1 VNIAISLVCAALAL
15 GGGMVLGK
23 RRPGLWLGL
32 TLAGAAAILA
42 ASLLVLCGPSDWE
55 WRSRIAIGGEP
66 LHLRLDGLSALFLAL
81 LGAVG
86 GLGAIY
92 SREYWADDHHA
103 DSAPRGRLWWSAIML
118 SMGSVLV
125 CSNGLHFLIAW
136 EVFALCC
143 FYLIT
148 LDRGRAEVRAAGWLY
163 LASSHAGTL
172 CLFGFFATLAAR
184 TGSWDLGPMREH
196 ANLAPLFWLALCGFG
211 VKAGLFPL
219 YIWLP
224 SAHANAPS
232 HVSALMSGVAIKMG
246 VYGVIR
252 FGGWLPVPAAAGW
265 IVIGLGSATALLGI
279 AFAFAQVDLKRLLAY
294 CSVENIGIITVG
306 FGGALLGASHADAPW
321 GRVLLAGALLHVWC
335 HGLSKALLFM
345 CAGSLLHSTGT
356 REMTRLG
363 GLWRSMPWTAALFAF
378 GSAAICGLP
387 PLNGFVS
394 EWVVYLGLF
403 GAAVGRGTSGWA
415 AMPAVLTLAVAG
427 ALALASFIKAGA
439 VIFLGAPRTEAA
451 RNGRESGALMRG
463 PMLAAA
469 AICAAIGLAP
479 LLFWPAIARGVGAW
493 NPAWAAP
500 EAPAPL
506 LALGTVNV
514 GLAALFLAAG
524 AWLARR
530 AAANGLRRGLTW
542 DCGFA
547 APTGRMQYSSASFS
561 RTTTDWFG
569 WIIRP
574 ERSQQ
579 RPRGPFPAEA
589 HRIERIPEA
598 VLERV
603 YTPAAS
609 AVLRLATSA
618 RRLQHGRLQ
627 FYIVYVAA
635 GLAALAIITFMGRI

>member
-1 VNIAISLVCAALAL
+1 
-15 GGGMVLGK
+15 
-23 RRPGLWLGL
+23 
-32 TLAGAAAILA
+32 
-42 ASLLVLCGPSDWE
+42 
-55 WRSRIAIGGEP
+55 
-66 LHLRLDGLSALFLAL
+66 
-81 LGAVG
+81 
-86 GLGAIY
+86 
-92 SREYWADDHHA
+92 
-103 DSAPRGRLWWSAIML
+103 
-118 SMGSVLV
+118 
-125 CSNGLHFLIAW
+125 
-136 EVFALCC
+136 
-143 FYLIT
+143 
-148 LDRGRAEVRAAGWLY
+148 
-163 LASSHAGTL
+163 
-172 CLFGFFATLAAR
+172 
-184 TGSWDLGPMREH
+184 
-196 ANLAPLFWLALCGFG
+196 
-211 VKAGLFPL
+211 
-219 YIWLP
+219 
-224 SAHANAPS
+224 
-232 HVSALMSGVAIKMG
+232 MSGVAIKMG

-506 LALGTVNV
+506 LALGVVNV

-579 RPRGPFPAEA
+579 RPRGPFPAQS

>member
-1 VNIAISLVCAALAL
+1 
-15 GGGMVLGK
+15 
-23 RRPGLWLGL
+23 
-32 TLAGAAAILA
+32 
-42 ASLLVLCGPSDWE
+42 
-55 WRSRIAIGGEP
+55 
-66 LHLRLDGLSALFLAL
+66 
-81 LGAVG
+81 
-86 GLGAIY
+86 
-92 SREYWADDHHA
+92 
-103 DSAPRGRLWWSAIML
+103 
-118 SMGSVLV
+118 
-125 CSNGLHFLIAW
+125 
-136 EVFALCC
+136 
-143 FYLIT
+143 
-148 LDRGRAEVRAAGWLY
+148 
-163 LASSHAGTL
+163 
-172 CLFGFFATLAAR
+172 
-184 TGSWDLGPMREH
+184 
-196 ANLAPLFWLALCGFG
+196 
-211 VKAGLFPL
+211 
-219 YIWLP
+219 
-224 SAHANAPS
+224 
-232 HVSALMSGVAIKMG
+232 
-246 VYGVIR
+246 
-252 FGGWLPVPAAAGW
+252 
-265 IVIGLGSATALLGI
+265 
-279 AFAFAQVDLKRLLAY
+279 
-294 CSVENIGIITVG
+294 
-306 FGGALLGASHADAPW
+306 
-321 GRVLLAGALLHVWC
+321 
-335 HGLSKALLFM
+335 
-345 CAGSLLHSTGT
+345 
-356 REMTRLG
+356 
-363 GLWRSMPWTAALFAF
+363 
-378 GSAAICGLP
+378 
-387 PLNGFVS
+387 
-394 EWVVYLGLF
+394 
-403 GAAVGRGTSGWA
+403 
-415 AMPAVLTLAVAG
+415 MPAVLTLAVAG

-479 LLFWPAIARGVGAW
+479 LLFWPEIARGVGAW

-506 LALGTVNV
+506 LALGVVNV

-530 AAANGLRRGLTW
+530 AAANGLRSGLTW

-635 GLAALAIITFMGRI
+635 GLAVLAIITLMGRI